1 MQKSVQCINRAS
13 VRKPPPPK
21 HAALRDSANNLDYVV
36 ITWPSTGT
44 PGGVMIVAK
53 SLRSMVP
60 ATRFELVTP

>member
-1 MQKSVQCINRAS
+1 
-13 VRKPPPPK
+13 
-21 HAALRDSANNLDYVV
+21 V

-44 PGGVMIVAK
+44 PEGLMIVAK

>member
-1 MQKSVQCINRAS
+1 MMETNFGINLKVGFKPKSYES
-13 VRKPPPPK
+13 VR
-21 HAALRDSANNLDYVV
+21 SATNNLDYVV

-60 ATRFELVTP
+60 ARGFEPLAP